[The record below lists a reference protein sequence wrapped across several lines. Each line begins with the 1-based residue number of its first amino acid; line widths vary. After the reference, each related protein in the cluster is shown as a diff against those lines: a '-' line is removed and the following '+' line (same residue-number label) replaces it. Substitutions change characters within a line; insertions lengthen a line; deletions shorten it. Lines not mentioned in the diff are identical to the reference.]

1 MCDFP
6 WLRKKA
12 NPLKKVEL
20 LSLTFPRQG
29 LSNIT
34 VWNWDVILIERQG
47 ARGSSA
53 SGKRLLLLGSTS
65 CTTLLWSNMKAMFP
79 WQSLAFQGWFIALS
93 YLLSGVS
100 LSLAGSSHSALGNR
114 RQGTLFPTLIRQTS
128 LQEIHFPLEGFFFL
142 FLFLWSCMSSFFF
155 VYLFKRSN
163 MPRLTTVVN

>member
-20 LSLTFPRQG
+20 LSLPFPRQG

-34 VWNWDVILIERQG
+34 VWNWDIILIERQG
-47 ARGSSA
+47 ARGTSA

-128 LQEIHFPLEGFFFL
+128 LQEIHFPLEGFFLSFPFFVVL
-142 FLFLWSCMSSFFF
+142 HVLFFF
-155 VYLFKRSN
+155 LSIYLKGAT
-163 MPRLTTVVN
+163 RLD